1 MHFKRSRHSL
11 YAGPRKEASSV
22 QKQTASSL
30 LYQPPH
36 SCAMQSVKAARPH
49 FLANHRRPAQTNAAQ
64 PTGLL
69 PAISSLLPPYITLH
83 RHCVRA
89 ASQPP
94 SQDSICVATVLL
106 LHQHLCATLDSR
118 LPQLVRSPIW
128 PSPVRAVSCQ
138 RICSCTADSRI
149 ACCLLLRERN
159 ASCMYT

>member
-22 QKQTASSL
+22 RKQTESSL

-69 PAISSLLPPYITLH
+69 PAISSRLPPYITLH
-83 RHCVRA
+83 RHCVQVHRNLHPKTPS
-89 ASQPP
+89 ASQPFYSSTNTSAQLSTPNCP
-94 SQDSICVATVLL
+94 SWYVPPS
-106 LHQHLCATLDSR
+106 ATLRFAQSMPAH
-118 LPQLVRSPIW
+118 LQLHG
-128 PSPVRAVSCQ
+128 
-138 RICSCTADSRI
+138 
-149 ACCLLLRERN
+149 
-159 ASCMYT
+159 